1 MLLLLL
7 LRRLC
12 LAPARWALLRLLAPV
27 PRLPLQVL
35 FLLRMRL
42 CPASRSGF
50 LPLSE
55 PFGVYLTCAFG
66 RSQKP
71 FSAHSASR
79 ASRSCIV
86 LSDTPRLVQI
96 CRVLLRPPSLTHTCC
111 HIRAVAQTYL
121 ATLPLTVSILGLH

>member
-55 PFGVYLTCAFG
+55 PFGVWWCCAAAPTEGCFCLRLLVEFLLASSFC
-66 RSQKP
+66 RS
-71 FSAHSASR
+71 FSFFSLACSSIA
-79 ASRSCIV
+79 
-86 LSDTPRLVQI
+86 RL
-96 CRVLLRPPSLTHTCC
+96 P
-111 HIRAVAQTYL
+111 
-121 ATLPLTVSILGLH
+121 

>member
-12 LAPARWALLRLLAPV
+12 LAPARWTLLRLLAPV

-55 PFGVYLTCAFG
+55 PFGVWWCCAAAPTEGCFCLQPPFHPDRVVPVSLPFAKGEGAQKELTTA
-66 RSQKP
+66 
-71 FSAHSASR
+71 
-79 ASRSCIV
+79 V
-86 LSDTPRLVQI
+86 LSGPRCGGSKLE
-96 CRVLLRPPSLTHTCC
+96 P
-111 HIRAVAQTYL
+111 A
-121 ATLPLTVSILGLH
+121 

>member
-55 PFGVYLTCAFG
+55 PFGVWWCCAAAPTEGCFCL
-66 RSQKP
+66 RLLVE
-71 FSAHSASR
+71 FLSAS
-79 ASRSCIV
+79 SFCRSFSFFSLACSSIA
-86 LSDTPRLVQI
+86 R
-96 CRVLLRPPSLTHTCC
+96 RP
-111 HIRAVAQTYL
+111 
-121 ATLPLTVSILGLH
+121 